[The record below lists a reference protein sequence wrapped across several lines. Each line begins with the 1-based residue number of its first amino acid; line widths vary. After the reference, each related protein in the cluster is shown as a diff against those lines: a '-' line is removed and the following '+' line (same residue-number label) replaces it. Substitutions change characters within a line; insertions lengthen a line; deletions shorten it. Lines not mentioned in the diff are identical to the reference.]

1 MSRTQ
6 GDTYALAAEHA
17 NRIERASI
25 IAHYA
30 SGEDVEYHSERAR
43 KAFAELAAVLGYT
56 VSRAETVE
64 EDELPYQCDA
74 CSTPGYGSDAAC
86 HCSPATEGSAS

>member
-1 MSRTQ
+1 MTRTQ
-6 GDTYALAAEHA
+6 GDIYALAAEHA

-30 SGEDVEYHSERAR
+30 RGEDVEFHVERAR

-56 VSRAETVE
+56 VSKVE
-64 EDELPYQCDA
+64 MEDAGLN
-74 CSTPGYGSDAAC
+74 
-86 HCSPATEGSAS
+86 PAGAS